1 MSELRELKETGVLR
15 DPVTIVALGVQ
26 RRGWRTAIQAVQHL
40 VDAWDAEPTAK
51 MGPEPFY
58 DLTVRRPESRWVGDI
73 RSLEWPDATVYVGR
87 PAGAGRDFVLLRG
100 FEPNFYWRTFVKEIA
115 AYLDSLGS
123 KTLVTLRSFP
133 ANVPHTRAAPITLNA
148 SDIELEVE
156 FGATS
161 RNSRYE
167 GPSDISGVLAAE
179 LQSLRWR
186 TVDLT
191 VLQPDYFRRL
201 PNAAASL
208 SLVRLIDQTYGME
221 TPRSSLEEMA
231 RDQRNALDAALDSEL
246 RAALPQLEQAYDLAV
261 ADLSFLVPG
270 EPRTQTDLP
279 PSQDV
284 VSEIERFLRGDS
296 PPES

>member
-1 MSELRELKETGVLR
+1 MSELREISQPGVLR

-26 RRGWRTAIQAVQHL
+26 RRGWRTALQALQYL
-40 VDAWDAEPTAK
+40 VDEWEAEPTAK
-51 MGPEPFY
+51 LGPEPFY
-58 DLTVRRPESRWVGDI
+58 DLTVRRPESRWVGDV
-73 RSLEWPDATVYVGR
+73 RTLEWPEATIYVGH

-100 FEPNFYWRTFVKEIA
+100 FEPNFYWRTFVKEVA

-123 KTLVTLRSFP
+123 KTLVALRSFP
-133 ANVPHTRAAPITLNA
+133 ANVPHTRTAPITLNA

-161 RNSRYE
+161 RNTRYE

-208 SLVRLIDQTYGME
+208 SLVRLLDQTYGME
-221 TPRSSLEEMA
+221 TPRKRLEEMA

-246 RAALPQLEQAYDLAV
+246 RVALPQLEQAYEQAV

-270 EPRTQTDLP
+270 ESRPQADLP
-279 PSQDV
+279 SSHDV
-284 VSEIERFLRGDS
+284 VREIERFLRGDS
-296 PPES
+296 PSDD